1 MDEQLKKMLKRIL
14 HIILDLVLAFLLIEV
29 CDVDDVSSYFAG
41 LSTIIIWIQ
50 TDKIFKE

>member
-29 CDVDDVSSYFAG
+29 CVDDVSSYFAG
-41 LSTIIIWIQ
+41 LSTVIIWIQ